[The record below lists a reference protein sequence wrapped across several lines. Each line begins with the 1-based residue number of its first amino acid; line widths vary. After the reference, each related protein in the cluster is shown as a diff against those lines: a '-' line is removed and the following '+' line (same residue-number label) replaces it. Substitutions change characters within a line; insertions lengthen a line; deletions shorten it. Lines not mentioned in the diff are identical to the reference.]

1 MASRVRIRINKNTIK
16 VLSVAS
22 SSEEFERLT
31 IRDLKRKAL
40 SLFPGVNDPNRL
52 RVIFGQN
59 ELEDDQTFQSY
70 NIEHLSL
77 LVIVLRL
84 PEGRGTPDPGGT
96 KAPRRVN
103 EAVGLTGNF
112 FKYFGASNAVENS
125 DWLKVGRSFHERR
138 SEIQDYNSLS
148 AAAES
153 LSIADHDWR
162 GRPSTPSNVN
172 MRDRREE
179 SAYQIPE
186 GASAVPS
193 DPDLHFVLNLL
204 PSLKRM
210 DLRHR
215 EHTKLRIQQLMFEA
229 EFEDSSLPKEGIRR
243 TNSSENFRPDF

>member
-103 EAVGLTGNF
+103 EAVGLT
-112 FKYFGASNAVENS
+112 